1 MTNPD
6 YTAILFIIDRSGSMF
21 SIKNDMEGAINGILE
36 EQKKL
41 PGEVTVDVAYFDNE
55 TTYDDR
61 FLSLE
66 SASIEIL
73 PRGGTALYDAIV
85 STVGKFGDALSQ
97 LPEADRPGTV
107 LTIIVT
113 DGEENSSKEVKLSDV
128 KDLITQQ
135 QDVYNWQFLYL
146 GANQDA
152 VLTGRQFG
160 LREGTSY
167 NYTATRG
174 GTIQASQIMSA
185 TITSARLSPEQIKQ
199 FDTTNFLQK
208 V

>member
-6 YTAILFIIDRSGSMF
+6 YTALLFIIDRSGSMW
-21 SIKNDMEGAINGILE
+21 SIFKDMEGGINGILA

-55 TTYDDR
+55 ITYDDR
-61 FLSLE
+61 FLSLD
-66 SASIEIL
+66 SASIEIH

-97 LPEADRPGTV
+97 LPEEDRPGNV

-113 DGEENSSKEVKLSDV
+113 DGQENASKEAKLSDV

-135 QDVYNWQFLYL
+135 QDVYNWQFMYL

-152 VLTGRQFG
+152 VLAGRQFG

-167 NYTATRG
+167 NYAATRG
-174 GTIQASQIMSA
+174 GTIAASNLMAA
-185 TITSARLSPEQIKQ
+185 TITSARLNPDQIKQ
-199 FDTTNFLQK
+199 FNDTQNFLK

>member
-6 YTAILFIIDRSGSMF
+6 YTALLFIIDRSGSMY
-21 SIKNDMEGAINGILE
+21 SIKEDMEGGINGVLE

-41 PGEVTVDVAYFDNE
+41 PGEVTVDVAYFDDQI
-55 TTYDDR
+55 TYDDR
-61 FLSLE
+61 FLSLD
-66 SASIEIL
+66 SASIEIK

-85 STVGKFGDALSQ
+85 SSTVKFGETLSQ

-113 DGEENSSKEVKLSDV
+113 DGQENMSKEATIADV
-128 KDLITQQ
+128 KRVITQQ
-135 QDVYNWQFLYL
+135 QDVYGWDFLFL

-152 VLTGRQFG
+152 IATGDSFG
-160 LREGTSY
+160 LRKGASMT
-167 NYTATRG
+167 YTANAAGSIDAAR
-174 GTIQASQIMSA
+174 IMSGS
-185 TITSARLSPEQIKQ
+185 ISSAR
-199 FDTTNFLQK
+199 TRFLN